1 MNYDI
6 DVSLLRVVITG
17 LPNCGKSKIRDHLIP
32 RDHTKDCINNEEG
45 LSVTETILTLDGHSW
60 KWMQV
65 SKTEASALAVGAG
78 IAQAYAKEGH
88 SPVFVIP
95 EESSQDIIWESVR
108 SGTRF
113 ADTKGLSLINVW
125 DIGANKVLFDLLPL
139 LLPRS
144 KRLVVLS
151 VVSLDSDAGDMHSHM
166 HEGKHG
172 QEVLREP
179 YSKLDYLM
187 APPSIARCSTM
198 VVGTHTGKLPRD
210 RLRARQRTV
219 ERLVRA
225 SAEEMGIGNMLYPKC
240 IAVDT
245 SNQGDIFKIKSVLD
259 EMISERHAECNRR
272 VPLTWLCFRDDLNNC
287 TEWYMPKD
295 NLLEMAKNC
304 GITDECN
311 VETFLAMYYE
321 CGSIIYSPNDTSS
334 ILHDHVIFKPCEFL
348 KHVEMLLGKLKTQ
361 SEHYLGC
368 LKHTAKKWHRDE
380 LFVLKVLEAANLVIR
395 VDNDLK
401 SEEAEYIMPSLR
413 PRHNSP
419 LLCAGSSSLCVVFS
433 SAVLPCYHLASF
445 VKTFKG
451 LCSPRNITY
460 KHNDCCNQLCL
471 QWVKDQ
477 KSVDVDVLIVS
488 NYLEIKIMGF
498 SDPPTLL
505 EACSVLKSAAVDF
518 AQCLCSQR
526 SPELYYHLAVVCSL
540 KPHLIT
546 FHALET
552 VDADGK
558 VYCPHC
564 KKDVQLG
571 GNAIIWLN
579 APYKV
584 LPVHEI
590 LNVLIRHNFVY
601 CLYRDQGQLH

>member
-1 MNYDI
+1 
-6 DVSLLRVVITG
+6 
-17 LPNCGKSKIRDHLIP
+17 
-32 RDHTKDCINNEEG
+32 
-45 LSVTETILTLDGHSW
+45 
-60 KWMQV
+60 
-65 SKTEASALAVGAG
+65 
-78 IAQAYAKEGH
+78 
-88 SPVFVIP
+88 
-95 EESSQDIIWESVR
+95 
-108 SGTRF
+108 
-113 ADTKGLSLINVW
+113 
-125 DIGANKVLFDLLPL
+125 
-139 LLPRS
+139 
-144 KRLVVLS
+144 
-151 VVSLDSDAGDMHSHM
+151 
-166 HEGKHG
+166 
-172 QEVLREP
+172 
-179 YSKLDYLM
+179 
-187 APPSIARCSTM
+187 
-198 VVGTHTGKLPRD
+198 
-210 RLRARQRTV
+210 
-219 ERLVRA
+219 
-225 SAEEMGIGNMLYPKC
+225 
-240 IAVDT
+240 
-245 SNQGDIFKIKSVLD
+245 
-259 EMISERHAECNRR
+259 
-272 VPLTWLCFRDDLNNC
+272 
-287 TEWYMPKD
+287 
-295 NLLEMAKNC
+295 
-304 GITDECN
+304 
-311 VETFLAMYYE
+311 
-321 CGSIIYSPNDTSS
+321 
-334 ILHDHVIFKPCEFL
+334 
-348 KHVEMLLGKLKTQ
+348 
-361 SEHYLGC
+361 
-368 LKHTAKKWHRDE
+368 
-380 LFVLKVLEAANLVIR
+380 
-395 VDNDLK
+395 
-401 SEEAEYIMPSLR
+401 MPSLR
-413 PRHNSP
+413 PRHTSP

-445 VKTFKG
+445 AKTFKG
-451 LCSPRNITY
+451 LCSPCNITD
-460 KHNDCCNQLCL
+460 KHNECCNQLCL